1 MTVGDLYWVEFLARG
16 GHAQSG
22 CRPARVMQNEAASA
36 RLPTVLLVPLTTQ
49 TDALRFPGTVLVQP
63 DTENGLRR
71 PSVALAF
78 QRAAVDKAFLAGR
91 LGHLHPDT
99 AQAVQN
105 TLRELMGN

>member
-1 MTVGDLYWVEFLARG
+1 VGDLYWVEFLARG

-22 CRPARVMQNEAASA
+22 RRLARVMQEAASA
-36 RLPTVLLVPLTTQ
+36 RLPIVLLVPLTTQ

-105 TLRELMGN
+105 ALRELMGN